1 MEPAIESR
9 AAKTDM
15 QLLKVFLLFMFI
27 FIVGAVFFHLVEKL
41 SYIDAIY
48 FAAMTL
54 TTVGYGDIAP
64 QTDAGKIF
72 TSIYA
77 FLGIGIFFGFA
88 NIIFQTAK
96 NHKAILQHKQPEDNK
111 LR

>member
-1 MEPAIESR
+1 MNETPEPE
-9 AAKTDM
+9 KTDL
-15 QLLKVFLLFMFI
+15 QILRVFLIFMAVFAT
-27 FIVGAVFFHLVEKL
+27 GAVFFHLVEKL

-48 FAAMTL
+48 FVAMTL

-72 TSIYA
+72 TAIYA

-88 NIIFQTAK
+88 NILFQGAK
-96 NHKAILQHKQPEDNK
+96 NHKIILHRKDPED
-111 LR
+111 

>member
-1 MEPAIESR
+1 MNETPETEKLQI
-9 AAKTDM
+9 
-15 QLLKVFLLFMFI
+15 LKVFLLFVAVFI
-27 FIVGAVFFHLVEKL
+27 TGAVFFHLVEKL

-64 QTDAGKIF
+64 QTTAGKIF
-72 TSIYA
+72 TAIYA

-88 NIIFQTAK
+88 NIIFQSAK
-96 NHKAILQHKQPEDNK
+96 NHKIYLRRKAPEDK
-111 LR
+111 

>member
-1 MEPAIESR
+1 MEQPESLNVQ
-9 AAKTDM
+9 TDK
-15 QLLKVFLLFMFI
+15 QLLKVFLLFMFVFLI
-27 FIVGAVFFHLVEKL
+27 GAVFFHLVEKL

-72 TSIYA
+72 TAIYA

-88 NIIFQTAK
+88 GILFQRARDRRIILHR
-96 NHKAILQHKQPEDNK
+96 NQPEEK
-111 LR
+111 

>member
-1 MEPAIESR
+1 MNETSESE
-9 AAKTDM
+9 KTDL
-15 QLLKVFLLFMFI
+15 QILKVFLLFVVVLI
-27 FIVGAVFFHLVEKL
+27 GGAVFFHFVENL
-41 SYIDAIY
+41 SYIDAVY

-72 TSIYA
+72 TAIYA

-88 NIIFQTAK
+88 GILFQSAK
-96 NHKAILQHKQPEDNK
+96 NHKITLRRKDPED
-111 LR
+111 